1 VQQPRALQVQAVAHQ
16 AAAPEP
22 LPPQEHSPQPQPEVV
37 PAPEAQAPAGMSLDQ
52 AINTT
57 LLMDPRLRAGFQ
69 AINQA
74 SADALTASL
83 KPNPELFTDVQLLP
97 LTRPFTPTATG
108 GPPQQDVNLT
118 YPIDWYLFG
127 KRAAEMASTAL
138 GVQVAQWQYQNLIRE
153 RVTST
158 AIAYY
163 DVVEAKS
170 LLDVYRQNVRN
181 LDRVETITKKA
192 VDLGGRPTVELN
204 RVRLDLLQARQAL
217 REGELQLVTSKAQ
230 LRALFGQANPNFD
243 FDVSASLDTALSIRP
258 LAVDAAYPIA
268 LQSRPDLRSLRWR
281 VSEANANMELE
292 RRRAYPSVAPTFGYT
307 RQYQEAAMAM
317 PNANSWSAALTM
329 SLPINNLNQ
338 GNRAKAASLA
348 TQSRFDLRA
357 GEVEILAE
365 VQSVI
370 QELETARINA
380 EAVSD
385 EQLQI
390 ADEVR
395 SSINRAYELGGR
407 PLIDVLDAQRNFS
420 ETYTLYINTR
430 ANYWRALYR
439 YYSVLGQQ
447 LIQ

>member
-1 VQQPRALQVQAVAHQ
+1 
-16 AAAPEP
+16 
-22 LPPQEHSPQPQPEVV
+22 
-37 PAPEAQAPAGMSLDQ
+37 
-52 AINTT
+52 
-57 LLMDPRLRAGFQ
+57 
-69 AINQA
+69 
-74 SADALTASL
+74 
-83 KPNPELFTDVQLLP
+83 
-97 LTRPFTPTATG
+97 
-108 GPPQQDVNLT
+108 
-118 YPIDWYLFG
+118 
-127 KRAAEMASTAL
+127 
-138 GVQVAQWQYQNLIRE
+138 
-153 RVTST
+153 
-158 AIAYY
+158 
-163 DVVEAKS
+163 
-170 LLDVYRQNVRN
+170 
-181 LDRVETITKKA
+181 
-192 VDLGGRPTVELN
+192 
-204 RVRLDLLQARQAL
+204 
-217 REGELQLVTSKAQ
+217 
-230 LRALFGQANPNFD
+230 
-243 FDVSASLDTALSIRP
+243 
-258 LAVDAAYPIA
+258 
-268 LQSRPDLRSLRWR
+268 
-281 VSEANANMELE
+281 
-292 RRRAYPSVAPTFGYT
+292 
-307 RQYQEAAMAM
+307 MAM